1 MTYRGQLFGKL
12 AGKYVS
18 LDMQSSDVD
27 AKDAR
32 IAELEAHQECQMR
45 EEGALRDTIDGLKE
59 ELAAERDKV
68 ERLRFDLKD
77 ISGSIE
83 YADAT
88 GQYEYTLRMCA
99 GQADEAL
106 AATEPRDLTKPR
118 NYGSIEVEGAKSD

>member
-59 ELAAERDKV
+59 ELAAEREKV
-68 ERLRFDLKD
+68 ERLKKR
-77 ISGSIE
+77 I
-83 YADAT
+83 AR
-88 GQYEYTLRMCA
+88 YE
-99 GQADEAL
+99 
-106 AATEPRDLTKPR
+106 
-118 NYGSIEVEGAKSD
+118 